1 MVEFFNSLE
10 LVRSLHEVWMKQ
22 QCRHSDTCQHVK
34 RVVNSYELWLVD
46 NVFQRA
52 VVVSGCR
59 HASWAVD
66 NALSLGESECVLEF
80 ISDLNLK
87 FLVFLFSRTMWLYK
101 EGYCLLL
108 IVSYNCLINKI
119 YLLLPRGHRQ
129 LLNLVKFV
137 CSHFFPFICLFLQL
151 ATILWC
157 IAILCCLG
165 F

>member
-1 MVEFFNSLE
+1 M
-10 LVRSLHEVWMKQ
+10 
-22 QCRHSDTCQHVK
+22 K
-34 RVVNSYELWLVD
+34 RVVNSSEFWLVD

-66 NALSLGESECVLEF
+66 NALSLGESECVSEF

-108 IVSYNCLINKI
+108 IVSYN
-119 YLLLPRGHRQ
+119 
-129 LLNLVKFV
+129 
-137 CSHFFPFICLFLQL
+137 
-151 ATILWC
+151 
-157 IAILCCLG
+157 
-165 F
+165 